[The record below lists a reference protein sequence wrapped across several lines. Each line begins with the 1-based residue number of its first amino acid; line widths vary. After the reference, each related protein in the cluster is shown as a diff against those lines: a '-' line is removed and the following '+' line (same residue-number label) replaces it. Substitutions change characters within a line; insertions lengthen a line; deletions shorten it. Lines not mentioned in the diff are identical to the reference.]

1 MRGKKSYNIRN
12 VEAHLDVNISKLDQQ
27 TNFPNQNNMPVY
39 LLNRNMQFQR
49 NNHNQYNIIDQQQQ
63 INEYI
68 NSKFGASKYAS
79 HLVSGKMFKKI

>member
-1 MRGKKSYNIRN
+1 MLKS
-12 VEAHLDVNISKLDQQ
+12 V
-27 TNFPNQNNMPVY
+27 
-39 LLNRNMQFQR
+39 NRNMQFQR